1 MLISLQADYAL
12 RMLMFVARGYDEGKT
27 FVTREIAE
35 QQHIPRVFLT
45 KIVAYLSSEGLL
57 ETHRGKG
64 GGIALAKKPSEINV
78 LQVIEAFEG
87 SLAFNECTSDP
98 TCCVHSEECTVRHL
112 WSEAEDMLRGFFRE
126 RTLADLLDMEEKQ
139 QFTPLASVYRS
150 AAADVPDPAAVTA
163 RAARS

>member
-12 RMLMFVARGYDEGKT
+12 RMLMFVARGHADGKT
-27 FVTREIAE
+27 FVTRDIAE

-64 GGIALAKKPSEINV
+64 GGIALGRKPEEINM
-78 LQVIEAFEG
+78 LEVIEAFEG

-98 TCCVHSEECTVRHL
+98 AACVHSQECTIRHA
-112 WSEAEDMLRGFFRE
+112 WTHAENHLRDFFRT
-126 RTLADLLDMEEKQ
+126 RTLADLLDIEKKQ
-139 QFTPLASVYRS
+139 YFTQLQPIFQPNGKEV
-150 AAADVPDPAAVTA
+150 AAV
-163 RAARS
+163 

>member
-12 RMLMFVARGYDEGKT
+12 RMLMFVARGHAEGKT
-27 FVTREIAE
+27 FVTRDIAE

-64 GGIALAKKPSEINV
+64 GGIALGRKPEEINM
-78 LQVIEAFEG
+78 LEVIEAFEG

-98 TCCVHSEECTVRHL
+98 AVCVHSQECTVRHI
-112 WSEAEDMLRGFFRE
+112 WRDAEDHLRDFFRTK
-126 RTLADLLDMEEKQ
+126 TLADLLEIEKKQ
-139 QFTPLASVYRS
+139 YFTQLQPIFQPNGKEV
-150 AAADVPDPAAVTA
+150 AAV
-163 RAARS
+163 